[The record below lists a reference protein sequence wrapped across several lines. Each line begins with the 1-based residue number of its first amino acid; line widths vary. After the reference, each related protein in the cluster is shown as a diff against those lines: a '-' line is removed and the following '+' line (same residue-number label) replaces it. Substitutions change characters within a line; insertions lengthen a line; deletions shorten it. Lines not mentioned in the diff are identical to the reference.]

1 MVLVIIAVLCWSE
14 QKRQEKKKGEV
25 KTEIKI
31 DAHWLQNSVQIP
43 HCAQCVP

>member
-1 MVLVIIAVLCWSE
+1 MLVWAE
-14 QKRQEKKKGEV
+14 KAGKKKKGEV